1 MAQPNTQKRI
11 LDPPVPPDG
20 PHLRELTAL
29 LTDRYPLIR
38 TVPLG
43 QSMLGHPL
51 SLLGLGRGSSGVLY
65 FGGQAA
71 GDRMTPAILTRF
83 LNEYCELHTRRGRVF
98 GVNLSYLAE
107 LRRIDLIPMLNPDGI
122 GYTLHGVA
130 EDHILRHRLLAMNGG
145 REDFSRWQG
154 NARGVDLDR
163 NYATA
168 DFSARAA
175 EEDCGPSPESEPESS
190 ALARL
195 LRCRGGT
202 GLVLELRVGPR
213 EIRMA
218 KSTGGRIGGL
228 GRMLARLC
236 GMPLTATDGGC
247 FCDWAAEELD
257 LPAFTV
263 FCGESCEVFA
273 LYAGI
278 REMLFVAPT
287 LIG

>member
-1 MAQPNTQKRI
+1 MAQSNTQKRI
-11 LDPPVPPDG
+11 LDSPDIPDG
-20 PHLRELTAL
+20 PHLGEIISL
-29 LTDRYPLIR
+29 LCARYPLIHS
-38 TVPLG
+38 TSLG
-43 QSMLGHPL
+43 HSMLGQPL
-51 SLLGLGRGSSGVLY
+51 SLLGLGKGKPGVLY
-65 FGGQAA
+65 FGGQAS
-71 GDRMTPAILTRF
+71 GDRMTPAVLTRF
-83 LNEYCELHTRRGRVF
+83 LNEYCELHSRRGRVF

-107 LRRIDLIPMLNPDGI
+107 LRRIDLLPMLNPDGI

-130 EDHILRHRLLAMNGG
+130 EDHILRDRLLATNGG
-145 REDFSRWQG
+145 SDDFSRWQG
-154 NARGVDLDR
+154 NARGVSLDR

-168 DFSARAA
+168 DFATRTAR
-175 EEDCGPSPESEPESS
+175 ENCGPSSESEPESS
-190 ALARL
+190 AIARL
-195 LRCRGGT
+195 LRCRGEI
-202 GLVLELRVGPR
+202 GLVIELRTGPQ

-218 KSTGGRIGGL
+218 KSAGGRIAGL

-236 GMPLTATDGGC
+236 GMPLTSADGGC

-263 FCGESCEVFA
+263 FCGESSEVFA